1 MSMTAK
7 RVGWM
12 ATAVMGVALVTG
24 GVAAAAEQI
33 GSRVQG
39 GMPAAPVA
47 LRSLDAPTMEVLIAP
62 SARQLADA
70 ALESAYGADGVPS
83 LARILGI
90 KPPERPAAPRRVGS
104 VFPANHAASVAQWQL
119 FADGTYVTHVKI
131 TSVGALGIRA
141 RLQLPAGVTLGELR
155 AVANPA
161 DAAEVVPLWVA
172 RDGEIWTPYTDG
184 ETQIV
189 EIHSRQNV
197 PGTAIRVLDIVHFE
211 ESLNAK
217 APPQPSQA
225 TAAGACSPDVICT
238 SNDPTLDAAI
248 ADRKKSVARIN
259 FQSGGGSFLCSGT
272 LINSNS
278 QQNFFMTANHCI
290 SNQAEA
296 SSIQTR
302 WFYEA
307 TVCGGGTLSANP
319 AAVTLGGGAMLTFT
333 NQFVDHT
340 LLTLNLTPPAG
351 TIFSGWNA
359 AALVPGTSI
368 VSISHPTGDVMKF
381 ALGSNTANGRSDGLT
396 RLQGYEQEMYSAL
409 FSRGVIE
416 GGSSGSGLFV
426 LSPSGGLQLRGV
438 LSNSTVVNGNA
449 LSCTHPEINA
459 NYGRWDY
466 FQPQVSALLNGGSLP
481 VDDYPNQPTASA
493 PLLPLNGA
501 PLTGRISYVG
511 DIDVF
516 RIVITEP
523 GTVYLKSSGGFD
535 LVAQL
540 MGSNG
545 STLENAAGDAATND
559 DASVTAFDFGLHWTV
574 TPGTYYLA
582 VTNYTPTDLTATP
595 YSVSASFVNA
605 TTNYTSLWWGGS
617 AESGWGMNLNH
628 QGNAM
633 FATMFNYE
641 NAGLGQQNPNMW
653 LVASLSR
660 SGTSSTYSGRLLRV
674 RGPAFN
680 ATPFP
685 GNAFSFVD
693 VGPLSVTF
701 SGDSAGTLTYS
712 VQGDGTGGNGST
724 VTKTISR
731 QAFGTLPVCEFTG
744 SDRSFA
750 TQNFQDL
757 WWNPAESGW
766 GINFTHQSNTI
777 FATLFTFEPGVG
789 NNNKGLWLTASMT
802 RQSGGVYSGQLVK
815 VTGSAFDAV
824 PFVPLNP
831 AVNATIVGNMRVEFT
846 DGNTGTLTYDVN
858 GQSVTKS
865 IQREVFGTFPSECTP
880 P

>member
-1 MSMTAK
+1 MSIR
-7 RVGWM
+7 RVGWK
-12 ATAVMGVALVTG
+12 AAALFG
-24 GVAAAAEQI
+24 AALIGASAAPAAEQI

-39 GMPAAPVA
+39 GSPAAPVL
-47 LRSLDAPTMEVLIAP
+47 LRSQDAPTMEVWIAP
-62 SARQLADA
+62 SQRQLADA
-70 ALESAYGADGVPS
+70 ALESAFGTEGAPP
-83 LARILGI
+83 LAKILGI
-90 KPPERPAAPRRVGS
+90 KPPGRPGAPRRVGS
-104 VFPANHAASVAQWQL
+104 VFPANHESTVAQWQL
-119 FADGTYVTHVKI
+119 FADGTYVTHLNI

-141 RLQLPAGVTLGELR
+141 RLQLPAGVTLGEMR
-155 AVANPA
+155 TVANPG
-161 DAAEVVPLWVA
+161 DVAEVVPLWVA
-172 RDGEIWTPYTDG
+172 GNGEIWTPYTDG

-189 EIHSRQNV
+189 EILSRQNV
-197 PGTAIRVLDIVHFE
+197 PGTALKVLDIVHFE
-211 ESLNAK
+211 ESLNSK
-217 APPQPSQA
+217 APPVEAQ
-225 TAAGACSPDVICT
+225 TMAAGTCSPDVVCT
-238 SNDPTLDAAI
+238 SNDPVLDAAI
-248 ADRKKSVARIN
+248 ADRAKSVARIN
-259 FQSGGGSFLCSGT
+259 FQSGTGSFLCSGT

-278 QQNFFMTANHCI
+278 RQNFFLTANHCI

-319 AAVTLGGGAMLTFT
+319 NAVTVGGGAALTFT
-333 NQFVDHT
+333 NQFVDQT
-340 LLTLNLTPPAG
+340 LLTLNLAPPAA
-351 TIFSGWNA
+351 TVFAGWNA
-359 AALVPGTSI
+359 AAMIPGSSI
-368 VSISHPTGDVMKF
+368 VSISHPAGDVMKF
-381 ALGSNTANGRSDGLT
+381 ALGTNTANGGTDGLT
-396 RLQGYEQEMYSAL
+396 RLQGYEQSMYSAL

-426 LSPSGGLQLRGV
+426 LSSNNDLQLRGV
-438 LSNSTVVNGNA
+438 LSNSTVVNGVS

-466 FQPQVSALLNGGSLP
+466 FQPQVSALLDGAALP
-481 VDDYPNQPTASA
+481 VDDHPNQPTPTAT
-493 PLLPLNGA
+493 LLPLNGA
-501 PLTGRISYVG
+501 GVTGRISYVG

-523 GTVYLKSSGGFD
+523 GTLYVKSSGGFD
-535 LVAQL
+535 LIAEL

-545 STLENAAGDAATND
+545 STLENAAGDLATND
-559 DASVTAFDFGLHWTV
+559 DASVTGYDFGLHWAV

-582 VTNYTPTDLTATP
+582 TTNYTPTDLTPTP
-595 YSVSASFVNA
+595 YTVSASFVNA
-605 TTNYTSLWWGGS
+605 TSNYTSLWWGGA

-660 SGTSSTYSGRLLRV
+660 SGTSSTYTGRLLRV

-680 ATPFP
+680 ASPFP

-693 VGPLSVTF
+693 VGPISVSF
-701 SGDSAGTLTYS
+701 SGDNAGTLTYS
-712 VQGDGTGGNGST
+712 VQGDGTGGTGST
-724 VTKTISR
+724 VTKSISR
-731 QAFGTLPVCEFTG
+731 QTFGTLPVCEFTG
-744 SDRSFA
+744 SDRTYA
-750 TQNFQDL
+750 AQNFQDL

-766 GINFTHQSNTI
+766 GINLTHQSTTI
-777 FATLFTFEPGVG
+777 FATLFTFEAGTG
-789 NNNKGLWLTASMT
+789 NSNKGLWLTSSMT
-802 RQSGGVYSGQLVK
+802 RQSAGVYSGQLVK

-846 DGNTGTLTYDVN
+846 DGNTGTLTYDIN

-865 IQREVFGTFPSECTP
+865 IQREVFGSFPTECTP